1 MVEAGVTTLEDL
13 FEYYGTDSK
22 PIAHF
27 PFNFDFIKRLRPGFN
42 GSDIIAIVDE
52 WLAKLPEGR
61 TANWLVGN
69 HDQHR
74 VSGRFGDYAVDP
86 LNMIVHLLPGASV
99 TYYGEEIGMQ
109 DTEISWED
117 TVDPFGCNAGPDRY
131 QIFSRDPER
140 TPMQWNDEIN
150 SGKIHAMNFVTHSLF
165 LEYFL
170 L

>member
-1 MVEAGVTTLEDL
+1 M
-13 FEYYGTDSK
+13 
-22 PIAHF
+22 
-27 PFNFDFIKRLRPGFN
+27 
-42 GSDIIAIVDE
+42 VDE
-52 WLAKLPEGR
+52 WYEKLPEGR

-74 VSGRFGDYAVDP
+74 VSARFGDYVVDP

-117 TVDPFGCNAGPDRY
+117 TVDPSGCNAGPDRY

-140 TPMQWNDEIN
+140 TPMQWNSEKN
-150 SGKIHAMNFVTHSLF
+150 SGKTQYTFVTHALF
-165 LEYFL
+165 IDLHFL
-170 L
+170 FYVSRFL